1 MNQDITVKAIC
12 AVVFSCMF
20 SWTAFSR
27 FTDETG
33 TEYMDNEQQRYL
45 PYIPAIVLPV
55 YLIASMLFAIPRYGI
70 EYSLETFFSM
80 SFGIF
85 LHISI
90 FYGFLFLL
98 IPILRKRISS
108 RACAM
113 LWVLPN
119 YLYITHQHVMQ
130 VPYPVLIL
138 HIPGKLLWII
148 LGLWL
153 CGFLFVIGKSILEHL
168 IFRKSILRNSKP
180 VLDSE
185 VLSVWNQEL
194 TNAGIKNS
202 KYKVVISQNVTTPL
216 SIGFFRRSI
225 RIVLPDKQYTQ
236 TELELIFRHEI
247 IHICRGDSENK
258 FFLVF
263 CCAMFWFNPLMWIA
277 KRKCSNDLELSCD
290 ETVLLEC
297 DDAKRN
303 QYAQMILN
311 TAGDE
316 RGFTTCLSATASAL
330 QYRLK
335 HIVHPGKRSS
345 GALVVGMSFFML
357 CMTFGYVAI
366 SYNDLTGQQVIYQT
380 DDGEIDPRYS
390 IFALNTTLFQ
400 HNGFLKCKDEDAL
413 EEYLSNLQLSKL
425 LGNYSMPDEIAVLSM
440 FYESPIGNF
449 DIGIWDQYMSVIPL
463 GKTTWQGSNYYIHS
477 EIDWEYIASLL
488 YSGYI
493 QDSAL
498 PFPPEMEIISN
509 NHSYSCP
516 GKVISHR
523 LNGDNLKQ
531 QSWWESNREL
541 IIRDLEDPALR
552 LIFTHVT
559 SNTFTVSVTDQDGK
573 LIKEYSSDELTS
585 QEFIPLEPVSAHY
598 TVQVPFQDENS
609 SIVMEYNFSVIY
621 SGS

>member
-119 YLYITHQHVMQ
+119 YLYITHQRVMYVSYPAIVLHV
-130 VPYPVLIL
+130 
-138 HIPGKLLWII
+138 PGKLLWII
-148 LGLWL
+148 LGVWFS
-153 CGFLFVIGKSILEHL
+153 GFLFVIGKSVLEHL
-168 IFRKSILRNSKP
+168 IFRKSILRNSSP

-194 TNAGIKNS
+194 TNAGIKNA
-202 KYKVVISQNVTTPL
+202 KYKVVISKNVTTPL

-303 QYAQMILN
+303 QYAQLILN

-335 HIVHPGKRSS
+335 HIVRPGKRSS
-345 GALVVGMSFFML
+345 GALVVGMSFFLL
-357 CMTFGYVAI
+357 CMTFGYVTL

-380 DDGEIDPRYS
+380 DDGEIDPQYS

-413 EEYLSNLQLSKL
+413 EEYLSNLQFSKL
-425 LGNYSMPDEIAVLSM
+425 LGNYSMPDENAVLSV

-449 DIGIWDQYMSVIPL
+449 DIGIWDQYMTVIPL
-463 GKTTWQGSNYYIHS
+463 GKTIWQGANYYIHS
-477 EIDWEYIASLL
+477 EIDWEYIESLL
-488 YSGYI
+488 YSDYI
-493 QDSAL
+493 QDPSL
-498 PFPPEMEIISN
+498 PFPPKMNMISN
-509 NHSYSCP
+509 NHYYSCP
-516 GKVISHR
+516 GKVITHR
-523 LNGDNLKQ
+523 LNGENLKH
-531 QSWWESNREL
+531 QSWWEADHVL
-541 IIRDLEDPALR
+541 TIRDPENHDLR
-552 LIFTHVT
+552 LIFTHETAV
-559 SNTFTVSVTDQDGK
+559 SFTVSVTDENDK
-573 LIKEYSSDELTS
+573 LIKEYSSEELTGH
-585 QEFIPLEPVSAHY
+585 EIVPLEPVSAHY
-598 TVQVPFQDENS
+598 AVQVPFQDENS
-609 SIVMEYNFSVIY
+609 SILMEYRFSVMY
-621 SGS
+621 SDP

>member
-1 MNQDITVKAIC
+1 MSQDLTIKAIC
-12 AVVFSCMF
+12 AAVISCMF

-27 FTDETG
+27 FTGEIG
-33 TEYMDNEQQRYL
+33 TEYLETEQQRYL
-45 PYIPAIVLPV
+45 PYIPATLLPV
-55 YLIASMLFAIPRYGI
+55 YLIALMLFSIPNFGVRF
-70 EYSLETFFSM
+70 SLEIFLSM
-80 SFGIF
+80 TFGIF
-85 LHISI
+85 LHISF
-90 FYGFLFLL
+90 FYGVLFLV
-98 IPILRKRISS
+98 IPILRKHISS

-113 LWVLPN
+113 LWIIPN
-119 YLYITHQHVMQ
+119 YLYITNHQSFQ
-130 VPYPVLIL
+130 IPYPSIVL
-138 HIPGKLLWII
+138 HVPGKLVWII
-148 LGLWL
+148 LTIWFT
-153 CGFLFVIGKSILEHL
+153 GFLCVIGKSLLEHL
-168 IFRKSILRNSKP
+168 IFRKTILKNSRSIS
-180 VLDSE
+180 DQE

-194 TNAGIKNS
+194 MNAGIRKQQ
-202 KYKVVISQNVTTPL
+202 YRVVISPDVTTPL
-216 SIGFFRRSI
+216 SIGFFKRSI
-225 RIVLPDKQYTQ
+225 CIVLPDRQYTQ
-236 TELELIFRHEI
+236 NELELIFRHEI

-277 KRKCSNDLELSCD
+277 KRRCSNDLELSCD

-297 DDAKRN
+297 DDAQRR
-303 QYAQMILN
+303 QYAQLILN

-335 HIVHPGKRSS
+335 NIVRPGKRSS
-345 GALVVGMSFFML
+345 GALIVGLSFFLL
-357 CMTFGYVAI
+357 CMTFGYVAL

-380 DDGEIDPRYS
+380 DADEIDPRYS

-463 GKTTWQGSNYYIHS
+463 GKTIWQGANYYIHS
-477 EIDWEYIASLL
+477 EIDWEYIESLL
-488 YSGYI
+488 YSSYI
-493 QDSAL
+493 QDPAL
-498 PFPPEMEIISN
+498 PFPPEMDIISN

-523 LNGDNLKQ
+523 LNGENLKQ

-541 IIRDLEDPALR
+541 IIRDPEDPALR

-559 SNTFTVSVTDQDGK
+559 SNTFTVSVTGQDGK

-609 SIVMEYNFSVIY
+609 SILMEYNFSVIY
-621 SGS
+621 SDL